1 MGKWDKEIDYETIYG
16 ILLRRIIRKKKREK
30 KTLCY
35 DSILLIQ
42 LRNGCRISEA
52 VRSFKYYLTTG
63 KLEIKTRVSK
73 KKKPEERLII
83 IPRELEEN
91 NVRKMCGELI
101 DIDDK
106 TLTNRVK
113 VYSIREY
120 KINTHSLRYSFITY
134 LLRQGVNPAIVSK
147 IIKHSKLD
155 QLLTYVQEK
164 TGEELLRK
172 LDLLI

>member
-1 MGKWDKEIDYETIYG
+1 LGKWDKEIDYETFYG
-16 ILLRRIIRKKKREK
+16 ILLRRLKKKKEK

-52 VRSFKYYLTTG
+52 VRSFKQYLASG
-63 KLEIKTRVSK
+63 ALEIKTRVSK
-73 KKKPEERLII
+73 KKKNEERLII
-83 IPRELEEN
+83 IPLELEEN
-91 NVRKMCGELI
+91 KVKKICGELLEV
-101 DIDDK
+101 DDK

-113 VYSIREY
+113 VYILREY
-120 KINTHSLRYSFITY
+120 RINTHSLRYAFITY
-134 LLRQGVNPAIVSK
+134 LLRNGVNPAIVSK

-172 LDLLI
+172 LDLLF